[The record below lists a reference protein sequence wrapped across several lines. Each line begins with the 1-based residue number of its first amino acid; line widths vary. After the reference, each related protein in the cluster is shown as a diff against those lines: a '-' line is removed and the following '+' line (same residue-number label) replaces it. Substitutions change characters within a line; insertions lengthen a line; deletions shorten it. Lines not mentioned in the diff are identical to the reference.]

1 MYMPAS
7 FREERLDV
15 LHGLIT
21 AHPLGALVHQD
32 EDGWTA
38 DHLPFEIAAPT
49 PEAPFGTLRAHV
61 ARANPLWHAAA
72 ADPAQEVLVVFQ
84 GPHSYITPAWYAEK
98 QASGKVVPTYNY
110 AVVHG
115 HGPLRT
121 IDDPVWLLALVKRL
135 TARHEAQ
142 RSMPW
147 AVNDAPQE
155 YIDKML
161 KALVGIEIPLTRL
174 TGKWKLGQNRTAE
187 DQSRMAD
194 ELAASHM
201 PGAAQ
206 ALGALM
212 TNEVDQAR

>member
-1 MYMPAS
+1 MYTPAS
-7 FREERLDV
+7 FHEERLDV

-32 EDGWTA
+32 ADGLTA

-61 ARANPLWHAAA
+61 ARANPLWRTAGVQQ
-72 ADPAQEVLVVFQ
+72 DSLVIFQ

-115 HGPLRT
+115 HGPLRA
-121 IDDPVWLLALVKRL
+121 IDDPAWLLALVVRL

>member
-1 MYMPAS
+1 MYTPVS

-32 EDGWTA
+32 KDGWTA

-61 ARANPLWHAAA
+61 ARANPLWRTAGVQQ
-72 ADPAQEVLVVFQ
+72 DSLVIFQ

-98 QASGKVVPTYNY
+98 QESGKVVPTYNY
-110 AVVHG
+110 ALVHA
-115 HGPLRT
+115 HGPLRAIT
-121 IDDPVWLLALVKRL
+121 DRAWLLALVERL

-142 RSMPW
+142 QATPW
-147 AVNDAPQE
+147 SVADAPAG
-155 YIDKML
+155 YIDKL
-161 KALVGIEIPLTRL
+161 LAAIVGIEIPLTRL

-187 DQSRMAD
+187 DQSRMAAG
-194 ELAASHM
+194 LAASGM
-201 PGAAQ
+201 PGDAQ
-206 ALGALM
+206 ALAALM
-212 TNEVDQAR
+212 TGKAYKQL